1 MDLCDND
8 KWRSL
13 SNVEETNGY
22 FWYMNCTM
30 LTFQW
35 NIAAITDS
43 IHQTVD
49 RVSPLLYMKTLR
61 SGNERALLR
70 ELGKAILEEDAVF
83 SLGGKSEKGKK
94 DVKGLPA
101 ITTSSCIIA
110 PRATLEARVHVK
122 EQEKHLHQTRASK
135 GGQATKGT
143 SRTRSGALQ
152 GNVIPT
158 VGGVRSSRSQS
169 KSSGSLTS
177 ALNRQQ
183 RGSSL

>member
-8 KWRSL
+8 EWRSL
-13 SNVEETNGY
+13 SNVEATNGY

-70 ELGKAILEEDAVF
+70 ELGKAIIEEDAVF
-83 SLGGKSEKGKK
+83 SIGGKCEKGKK
-94 DVKGLPA
+94 NEGVKGLPA

-110 PRATLEARVHVK
+110 PRATPEAH
-122 EQEKHLHQTRASK
+122 
-135 GGQATKGT
+135 
-143 SRTRSGALQ
+143 
-152 GNVIPT
+152 
-158 VGGVRSSRSQS
+158 
-169 KSSGSLTS
+169 
-177 ALNRQQ
+177 
-183 RGSSL
+183 